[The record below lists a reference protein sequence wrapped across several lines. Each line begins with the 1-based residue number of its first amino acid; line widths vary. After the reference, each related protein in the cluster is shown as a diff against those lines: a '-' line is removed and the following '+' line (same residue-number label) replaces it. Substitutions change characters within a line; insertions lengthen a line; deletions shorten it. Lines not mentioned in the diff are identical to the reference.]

1 MSDPIND
8 IFNGTPDGID
18 EDELKEMQA
27 ADAQRVADAEAL
39 KNENQEEMKPEPAKA
54 DLASTPKEENKPM
67 PVEDI
72 LAGKGPVAPGEAA
85 ATGVIDWG
93 IDLINMIPG
102 VSAPK
107 LPKYQDEVAT
117 AVRDISSVVIPTV
130 GLTDIWSRCT

>member
-54 DLASTPKEENKPM
+54 DLAPKPKEENKPM

-72 LAGKGPVAPGEAA
+72 LAGKGPVAPGEAM
-85 ATGVIDWG
+85 TLVS
-93 IDLINMIPG
+93 LI
-102 VSAPK
+102 VSQSITSRCHYPNF
-107 LPKYQDEVAT
+107 QIWDEELLLLEN
-117 AVRDISSVVIPTV
+117 SVVIQLHFVDWCGAP
-130 GLTDIWSRCT
+130 GCR